1 MIKDSIVFVGL
12 DLGDRGSQLQVIDQE
27 GEVVEESRLPTSE
40 SALRRKFGGMGLC
53 RVAMEVGTHSP
64 WVSRLL
70 TELGHEIIVA
80 DARKLR
86 LIYRN
91 PRKNDRIDAEYL
103 ARLARLDPQ
112 LLSPVRHRSPET
124 QADLTLIRSRDAL
137 VRARTMLIN
146 HMRGMAKSFG
156 KRLPAC
162 SADSFHHKV
171 REAMPQPLQPALE
184 PLLDTLGEM
193 TANSAST
200 FSERIRAYDR
210 QIEDLCQSRYPE
222 TKGLRQVG
230 GVGALTSL
238 AYILSLED
246 PARFRK
252 SREVGP
258 FLGMVPRQNQS
269 GGADPQLR
277 ITKTGDVYLR
287 RLLVGSAQYILGP
300 FGPDC
305 DLRRWGLSLAE
316 RGGMNAKKRA
326 VVGVA
331 RKLAVLLHRLWVT
344 GEDYQPLR
352 QITTAAQLALTV
364 N

>member
-12 DLGDRGSQLQVIDQE
+12 DLGDRWSQLQVLDQE
-27 GEVVEESRLPTSE
+27 GEVVEESRLPTRE
-40 SALRRKFGGMGLC
+40 SALRRKFTTTGRW

-64 WVSRLL
+64 WVSRLVK
-70 TELGHEIIVA
+70 ELGHEVIVA

-112 LLSPVRHRSPET
+112 LLSPVHHRSPET
-124 QADLTLIRSRDAL
+124 QADLALIRSRDAL
-137 VRARTMLIN
+137 VRVRTMLIN

-193 TANSAST
+193 T
-200 FSERIRAYDR
+200 ERIRAYDR

-277 ITKTGDVYLR
+277 ITPGLARQGRQDRR
-287 RLLVGSAQYILGP
+287 RLLAAPTL
-300 FGPDC
+300 DC
-305 DLRRWGLSLAE
+305 PPR
-316 RGGMNAKKRA
+316 
-326 VVGVA
+326 
-331 RKLAVLLHRLWVT
+331 T
-344 GEDYQPLR
+344 GW
-352 QITTAAQLALTV
+352 
-364 N
+364 